1 MKTSASKV
9 LIEQMQGLSQLHQ
22 RLEPLHRLK
31 TMSLNESGWRVDS
44 RNRVYGRHKRICS
57 RSLRTV
63 TIVEAMCQYLFTR
76 SEEKLNHHHK
86 AVNRTVKVTA
96 ALSRHKVMT
105 SLNMFWLQGYLM
117 GSLQKLKLI
126 MTLTHSSLKVDHS
139 IQVSKIKKLSI
150 DQRTSQNTSS

>member
-44 RNRVYGRHKRICS
+44 RNRVYGRHKKICS
-57 RSLRTV
+57 RLLKTA
-63 TIVEAMCQYLFTR
+63 TIVGVMYQYLFTR

-86 AVNRTVKVTA
+86 EANRTVKVTV

-105 SLNMFWLQGYLM
+105 SQNMFWQQGYLM

-126 MTLTHSSLKVDHS
+126 MTLTHSSLRVDHS

-150 DQRTSQNTSS
+150 GQRI